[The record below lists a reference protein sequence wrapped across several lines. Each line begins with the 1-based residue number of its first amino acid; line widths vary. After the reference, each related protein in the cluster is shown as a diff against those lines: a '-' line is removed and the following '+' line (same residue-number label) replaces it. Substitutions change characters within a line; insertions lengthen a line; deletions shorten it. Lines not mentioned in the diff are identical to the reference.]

1 MCQKEVAKVRFK
13 HFTMEELNKMTQDQ
27 QRGYVL
33 AELVYG
39 LGSALTKGM
48 QSTPIPETAEA
59 QMKLIALMKKAYVQS
74 EALLNNAMIEDTEA
88 FEKMLQCAVGAPKAL
103 NYE

>member
-1 MCQKEVAKVRFK
+1 MKFK
-13 HFTMEELNKMTQDQ
+13 HFTMEELEKMTQDQ

-39 LGSALTKGM
+39 LGMALTKGM
-48 QSTPIPETAEA
+48 QSTPTPETTDA
-59 QMKLIALMKKAYVQS
+59 QLKLIAFMKKSFAQVM
-74 EALLNNAMIEDTEA
+74 ELLNDAMTKDTEK
-88 FEKMLQCAVGAPKAL
+88 FEKMLLRAVIAPKAL

>member
-1 MCQKEVAKVRFK
+1 MKFK
-13 HFTMEELNKMTQDQ
+13 HFTMEELSKMTQDQ

-39 LGSALTKGM
+39 LGMALTQDMKAND
-48 QSTPIPETAEA
+48 IPETATDHLKLRSFMVITFT
-59 QMKLIALMKKAYVQS
+59 QMKK
-74 EALLNNAMIEDTEA
+74 LLDNAMTEDTEE
-88 FEKMLQCAVGAPKAL
+88 FEKLLQDAVGAPKAL

>member
-1 MCQKEVAKVRFK
+1 MKFK
-13 HFTMEELNKMTQDQ
+13 HFTMEELNKITQDQ

-39 LGSALTKGM
+39 LGCALTRGVKA
-48 QSTPIPETAEA
+48 TDIPETTDAHLR
-59 QMKLIALMKKAYVQS
+59 LIALMEKTFAQTKEV
-74 EALLNNAMIEDTEA
+74 LNDAMIEDTEK
-88 FEKMLQCAVGAPKAL
+88 FEKMLKKAVGASQAL